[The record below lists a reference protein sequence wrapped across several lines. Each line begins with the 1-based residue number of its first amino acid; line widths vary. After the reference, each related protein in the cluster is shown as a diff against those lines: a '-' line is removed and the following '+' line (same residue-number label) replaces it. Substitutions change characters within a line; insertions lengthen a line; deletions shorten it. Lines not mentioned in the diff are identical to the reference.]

1 MDGWRDDDLAFT
13 LPWGFDLASITVPVS
28 IWQGSEDLMVPQQHA
43 PWLAAAIQG
52 AELHIAPGEGH
63 ISLAMRSFDLVLDW
77 IVERGGLRA
86 GQPA

>member
-1 MDGWRDDDLAFT
+1 
-13 LPWGFDLASITVPVS
+13 
-28 IWQGSEDLMVPQQHA
+28 MVPQQHA